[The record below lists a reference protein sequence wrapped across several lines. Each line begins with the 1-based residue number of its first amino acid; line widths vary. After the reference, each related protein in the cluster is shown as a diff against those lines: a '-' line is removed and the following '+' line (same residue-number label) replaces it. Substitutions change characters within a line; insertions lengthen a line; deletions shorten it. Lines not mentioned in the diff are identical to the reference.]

1 MAKLNE
7 GDVVEGLFT
16 IGLALYLAHGKI
28 DKKELNL
35 IRTKIDNKIFNTG
48 RFKYEVV
55 GNLKRQLP
63 GKPADYINIGF
74 EMRLKPKSVQGVFGK
89 EFLPLYERSQD
100 IGNLDKKIDQL
111 IKHVKDASFSKRA
124 NRIIENFLMNDT
136 SDEIWISI
144 IADGIAG
151 EASGGEVKG
160 DVELH
165 IDAVTKGTRR
175 KLTGGSIAYS
185 LKSES
190 VTVANLAPYTGMLKL
205 AKALDIS
212 WDAKEK
218 YIRLSE
224 PFKGPHEQKVKFEMI
239 ASMYTDLKK
248 KIKDKKNTRPNE
260 FTTEAMGF
268 LKKSIFGTDLADVID
283 IQRGKVKEITVER
296 FDSLTESM
304 NLSVLEEG
312 NNLIFVDDRS
322 IPIFKIRTK
331 LRPPP
336 ANEAKFYLEV
346 GSGVYAHG

>member
-28 DKKELNL
+28 DKKELNR
-35 IRTKIDNKIFNTG
+35 IRTKIDSKIFGTG

-63 GKPADYINIGF
+63 GKPADFINVGF
-74 EMRLKPKSVQGVFGK
+74 EMRLKPKSVQGVFGE
-89 EFLPLYERSQD
+89 EFLPLYKRSQD

-111 IKHVKDASFSKRA
+111 IKHVQNASFSRRA
-124 NRIIENFLMNDT
+124 TSIITRFLSNDT
-136 SDEIWISI
+136 SDKIWISI

-165 IDAVTKGTRR
+165 IDAVTEGTRR

-190 VTVANLAPYTGMLKL
+190 VTVANLAPYTGMLNL
-205 AKALDIS
+205 AEALDIS
-212 WDAKEK
+212 WDAKKK
-218 YIRLSE
+218 YIRLSQ
-224 PFKGPHEQKVKFEMI
+224 PFRGPHEQKVKFELI
-239 ASMYTDLKK
+239 TSMYNDLKK
-248 KIKDKKNTRPNE
+248 KIKDKKNSRPNE
-260 FTTEAMGF
+260 FTTEAMNF
-268 LKKSIFGTDLADVID
+268 LKKSIFGTDLADVVD
-283 IQRGKVKEITVER
+283 IQKGKVKEITVKN
-296 FDSLTESM
+296 FDSLAESLQ
-304 NLSVLEEG
+304 LSVLEEG
-312 NNLIFVDDRS
+312 NNLTFVNERN